1 MAGKR
6 MGVMALAVAVW
17 ALAGCKEP
25 GSFGVSSV
33 RSQEASK
40 VGRGWADGGAEPG
53 QGGIDVLE
61 NQEEIVVAAA
71 ASLSNVF
78 EDRLI
83 PMFQEQNQGIRVRG
97 IYDSSG
103 RLQTQLEEGL
113 EADLFISASRKQME
127 ALDEKA
133 MIASET
139 ITPLLKNKLV
149 LIVPAGG
156 EAGFGA
162 LEDIVKAKSIALG
175 DPDSVPAG
183 QYAKEALMNLGIWD
197 ELQDRVSFGTNVTE
211 VLNQVAAFSADAGI
225 VYATDAAGMEG
236 KVTVAAEV
244 FEESLSQG
252 VIYPVAVVK
261 GTAHSQASGRF
272 LEFLKT
278 EEAMAVFEE
287 YGFARGE

>member
-1 MAGKR
+1 MTGKR

-17 ALAGCKEP
+17 VMAGCKEA
-25 GSFGVSSV
+25 GSFGVSSGM
-33 RSQEASK
+33 SQEASK
-40 VGRGWADGGAEPG
+40 VGRSGADGGAEPG
-53 QGGIDVLE
+53 QGDIDVLK

-133 MIASET
+133 MIVSET

-162 LEDIVKAKSIALG
+162 VEDIVKAKSIALG

-211 VLNQVAAFSADAGI
+211 VLNQVAASSADAGI

-244 FEESLSQG
+244 FEGSLSQS
-252 VIYPVAVVK
+252 VIYPMAVVK

-287 YGFARGE
+287 FGFARGE